1 MKNFTLFAVV
11 LSTLVAIPFLVKQAQ
26 KRIPILTDED
36 KRYDI
41 EDFIAE
47 EAL

>member
-1 MKNFTLFAVV
+1 MKQFTLFAVV
-11 LSTLVAIPFLVKQAQ
+11 LSTLVAIPLLIRKSRQLV
-26 KRIPILTDED
+26 PLVTDED

-41 EDFIAE
+41 EDFITE

>member
-1 MKNFTLFAVV
+1 MKQLTFFAVV
-11 LSTLVAIPFLVKQAQ
+11 LSTLVAIPLLIQ
-26 KRIPILTDED
+26 KNRQRVPVLTDED